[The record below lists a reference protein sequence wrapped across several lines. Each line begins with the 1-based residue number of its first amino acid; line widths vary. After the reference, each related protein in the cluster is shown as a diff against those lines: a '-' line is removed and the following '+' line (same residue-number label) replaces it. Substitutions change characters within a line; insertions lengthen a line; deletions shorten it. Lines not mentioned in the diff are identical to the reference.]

1 MQPLSVYAFSP
12 ITRLSVSAVLSL
24 TLFLAGGM
32 AVLAQ
37 SPPDAD
43 IFLVDLMLKSQRVQV
58 GKPVNITQRKGY
70 DNQPSFTPDGKGI
83 LYTSMREDGQ
93 TDIYRYD
100 LQQKSTT
107 PLTRTT
113 ESEYS
118 PIVTPDKGYFS
129 VIRVEKDKTQRLWK
143 FPIAGTGEPTLVLP
157 TVKPVGYH
165 CWLTPDRLALFI
177 LGTPNSL
184 QLAQVSTGDTLRVE
198 GNIGRCILKIPGKNA
213 ISFVHKRTP
222 TDWDI
227 EQLDL
232 QTRQITT
239 LGRTLPG
246 SEDYAWTPDGA
257 LLMCQGAILY
267 QLKPETAQSWTQL
280 ADFSTEGIRQLTRMA
295 IDIDGKKLALV
306 GQ

>member
-1 MQPLSVYAFSP
+1 MLNSSIGQ
-12 ITRLSVSAVLSL
+12 
-24 TLFLAGGM
+24 
-32 AVLAQ
+32 AQ

-43 IFLVDLMLKSQRVQV
+43 IFLVDISLSKQAVRV
-58 GKPVNITQRKGY
+58 GKPVNVTQRKGY
-70 DNQPSFTPDGKGI
+70 DNQPSFTPDGKAI

-107 PLTRTT
+107 QLTRTT

-118 PIVTPDKGYFS
+118 PLVTPDRKFFS

-143 FPIAGTGEPTLVLP
+143 FPISGAGEPTLVLP

-177 LGTPNSL
+177 LGTPHSL
-184 QLAQVSTGDTLRVE
+184 QLAQVSTGDTLRIE

-227 EQLDL
+227 NQLDL

-246 SEDYAWTPDGA
+246 SEDYVWTPDGTV
-257 LLMCQGAILY
+257 LMCQGAMLY
-267 QLKPETAQSWTQL
+267 QLNPANASNWTPL
-280 ADFSTEGIRQLTRMA
+280 TDFSAEGIRQLTRMA
-295 IDIDGKKLALV
+295 IDGDGKKLALV